1 MIKKILVINGPNLE
15 MLGKRDKSKYGDFSL
30 ENLMDLL
37 TKEAK
42 DLDCEVEF
50 FQNNL
55 EGEIINKINGLDD
68 SYYGIII
75 NPGGLTHTS
84 VSLHDS
90 LEIKNFPKIEV
101 HISNIYSRED
111 YRRKSITSEAV
122 NGVICGFGEDG
133 YLLAIEAMKKLIYT
147 DK

>member
-1 MIKKILVINGPNLE
+1 MSKKILVINGPNLE

-30 ENLMDLL
+30 ENLMVLL

-42 DLDCEVEF
+42 DLGCEVEF

-55 EGEIINKINGLDD
+55 EGEIINKINGLDN

-90 LEIKNFPKIEV
+90 LEIKDFPKIEV
-101 HISNIYSRED
+101 HISNIYSREEF
-111 YRRKSITSEAV
+111 RQKSIIAHACTSSIIGMGI
-122 NGVICGFGEDG
+122 NG
-133 YLLAIEAMKKLIYT
+133 YLFALRHIVNS
-147 DK
+147 

>member
-1 MIKKILVINGPNLE
+1 MSKKILIINGPNLE
-15 MLGKRDKSKYGDFSL
+15 MLGKRDKSKYGDFTL
-30 ENLMDLL
+30 ENLVTLL

-42 DLDCEVEF
+42 ELGCELEF

-68 SYYGIII
+68 SYDGIII

-90 LEIKNFPKIEV
+90 LEIKKFPKIEV
-101 HISNIYSRED
+101 HISNIYSREEF
-111 YRRKSITSEAV
+111 RQKSIIAHACTSSII
-122 NGVICGFGEDG
+122 GMGIKG
-133 YLLAIEAMKKLIYT
+133 YLFALRYLV
-147 DK
+147 D